1 MKRAL
6 PLLLTMAFLLAL
18 SPNRLTAF
26 GQAPVPSDGLEDT
39 DDDAE
44 VSRVARL
51 SFSAGDVSF
60 LRAGVSEWATAIE
73 NLPLLAGDQ
82 IYTAS
87 GARAEVQLARGSY
100 IRLAENTALTIADL
114 SDSQSQFELTAG
126 TAIIRVERFTSAFQR
141 FEVDTPNSA
150 LVLKE
155 DGLYRIEVRSDDD
168 SEVIVRNGA
177 AEVSTSDASFKVREG
192 QRLLLDTGAEGRI
205 QIAADNSLDDWD
217 QWSNDRDSAIYRASV
232 AVSPDYVN
240 TYETTYD
247 SFYGASDL
255 SSYGTWTDVSSYG
268 QCWVPRVGSDWAP
281 YRSGQWLWVPRAGWT
296 WLSSEPWGWAPYHY
310 GRWAFASGFGW
321 VWAPGFSR
329 IPDRSRFRDY
339 RWRPALVSF
348 FNCPTSRGNYVGWYP
363 LAPGERWRRP
373 DRNLRGGD
381 HSHLQYPGV
390 GNGSVRPGDGRY
402 GIRPPARGITVVPV
416 EGFNR
421 SDRLRERPSAPT
433 SEVSDWIRRG
443 ARAGLPEITPS
454 PATAAPAIEVSGRT
468 NPRRVAVPPGEI
480 IGRPV
485 VTRNRMENPMAGSQ
499 PRERRLIS
507 PRTPE
512 LVSDSTTFKRAR
524 KEDPKLQQP
533 AASSEQLNPE
543 VRTWPKPRTS
553 PSPPAAAEAPRKQ
566 RPWMPPPASD
576 DPSRRERQK
585 DSAPRE
591 WKPRL
596 VEPRPSQDT
605 SPRRRSEET
614 NPQPAQ
620 REKQPQPQPYVQSK
634 EPNRRQRPEPT
645 AGQPEAKETRRA
657 PEPRQTP
664 RSPEAKETSRTPA
677 PRETQRQPEAKQAQ
691 PQPQPQPKQ
700 AQPQPQPKEERR
712 AERGEERSP
721 QKKP

>member
-6 PLLLTMAFLLAL
+6 PLLLPLAFLLAL
-18 SPNRLTAF
+18 SPNQTTAL
-26 GQAPVPSDGLEDT
+26 GQAPVLQDELEDT

-51 SFSAGDVSF
+51 SFASGEVSF
-60 LRAGVSEWATAIE
+60 LRAGVSEWATAVE

-82 IYTAS
+82 IYTAT

-100 IRLAENTALTIADL
+100 IRLAENSALTIADL
-114 SDSQSQFELTAG
+114 SDSQSQFEITAG
-126 TAIIRVERFTSAFQR
+126 TAIIRVERFSSVFQR

-177 AEVSTSDASFKVREG
+177 AEVSTSDASFTVREG
-192 QRLLLDTGAEGRI
+192 QRLLLDTGAQGRVE
-205 QIAADNSLDDWD
+205 IATDNSLDDWD
-217 QWSNDRDSAIYRASV
+217 RWSDDRDSAIYQASA

-247 SFYGASDL
+247 GFYGASDL
-255 SSYGTWTDVSSYG
+255 SSYGTWTNVSSYG
-268 QCWVPRVGSDWAP
+268 QCWIPRVGSDWAP

-348 FNCPTSRGNYVGWYP
+348 FNCPTSRGDYVGWYP

-390 GNGSVRPGDGRY
+390 GNGSARPGDGRY
-402 GIRPPARGITVVPV
+402 GIRPPGRGVTVVPV

-443 ARAGLPEITPS
+443 ARAGLPELKPG
-454 PATAAPAIEVSGRT
+454 PATAAPAIDVSGRT

-480 IGRPV
+480 IKRPV
-485 VTRNRMENPMAGSQ
+485 LTRNRMENPETGSQ
-499 PRERRLIS
+499 PRERRLIV

-512 LVSDSTTFKRAR
+512 LVSDSQTFKERTR
-524 KEDPKLQQP
+524 KEDRKLQQP
-533 AASSEQLNPE
+533 AASSEQLNPG
-543 VRTWPKPRTS
+543 VRTWPKPRMS
-553 PSPPAAAEAPRKQ
+553 SSPPAAAETPRKQ
-566 RPWMPPPASD
+566 RISTPPPASD
-576 DPSRRERQK
+576 DASRKERQK
-585 DSAPRE
+585 EPAPRE

-596 VEPRPSQDT
+596 VEPRPNQDA
-605 SPRRRSEET
+605 SPRRRAEET
-614 NPQPAQ
+614 NPPPAR
-620 REKQPQPQPYVQSK
+620 REKQPLPHPSVQSK
-634 EPNRRQRPEPT
+634 EPNARQRSEPT
-645 AGQPEAKETRRA
+645 PRQPEAKETRRA
-657 PEPRQTP
+657 PEPRQMP
-664 RSPEAKETSRTPA
+664 RSPEPRETRRAPE

-691 PQPQPQPKQ
+691 PQPQP
-700 AQPQPQPKEERR
+700 KEERR
-712 AERGEERSP
+712 AERREERQ

>member
-6 PLLLTMAFLLAL
+6 PLLLTLAFLLTL
-18 SPNRLTAF
+18 TPNQLTAF
-26 GQAPVPSDGLEDT
+26 GQGPALQAELEDA

-51 SFSAGDVSF
+51 SFAAGEVSF
-60 LRAGVSEWATAIE
+60 LRAGVSEWATAVE

-100 IRLAENTALTIADL
+100 IRLAENSALTIADL
-114 SDSQSQFELTAG
+114 SDSQSQFEITAG
-126 TAIIRVERFTSAFQR
+126 TAIIRVERFGSAFQR

-150 LVLKE
+150 LILKE
-155 DGLYRIEVRSDDD
+155 DGLYRIEVRGDDD

-177 AEVSTSDASFKVREG
+177 AEVSTSDASFTVREG
-192 QRLLLDTGAEGRI
+192 QRLSLDTSAQGRI
-205 QIAADNSLDDWD
+205 EIAADNSLDDWD
-217 QWSNDRDSAIYRASV
+217 QWSNDRDSSIYQASS

-255 SSYGTWTDVSSYG
+255 SSYGTWTNVSSYG
-268 QCWVPRVGSDWAP
+268 QCWIPRVGSDWAP

-329 IPDRSRFRDY
+329 IPDRNRFRDY

-348 FNCPTSRGNYVGWYP
+348 FNYPTSRGNYVGWYP

-390 GNGSVRPGDGRY
+390 GNGSARPGDGRY
-402 GIRPPARGITVVPV
+402 GIRPPGRGVTVVPV

-443 ARAGLPEITPS
+443 ARAGLPEIKPG
-454 PATAAPAIEVSGRT
+454 PATAAPAIDAIGRT
-468 NPRRVAVPPGEI
+468 NPRRIAVPPGEI
-480 IGRPV
+480 VKRPV
-485 VTRNRMENPMAGSQ
+485 ITRNRVEAPATGSQ
-499 PRERRLIS
+499 PRERRLIT
-507 PRTPE
+507 PRPPE
-512 LVSDSTTFKRAR
+512 LVSDSPTFK
-524 KEDPKLQQP
+524 E
-533 AASSEQLNPE
+533 
-543 VRTWPKPRTS
+543 RT
-553 PSPPAAAEAPRKQ
+553 RKQ
-566 RPWMPPPASD
+566 RGSTPPPAGD
-576 DPSRRERQK
+576 DASRKERQK
-585 DSAPRE
+585 ESAPPD

-596 VEPRPSQDT
+596 VVPRTNPDAN
-605 SPRRRSEET
+605 PRRRAEET
-614 NPQPAQ
+614 SPPPAQ
-620 REKQPQPQPYVQSK
+620 REKQPLPHPSVQSK
-634 EPNRRQRPEPT
+634 EPNARQRSEPT
-645 AGQPEAKETRRA
+645 PRQPEAKETRRA
-657 PEPRQTP
+657 PEPKETP
-664 RSPEAKETSRTPA
+664 RSPEPKETRRAPE

-691 PQPQPQPKQ
+691 PQPQP
-700 AQPQPQPKEERR
+700 KEERR
-712 AERGEERSP
+712 AERREEPSQR
-721 QKKP
+721 KKP